1 MLSVMIV
8 ACTLVKTAV
17 CDFPRLQDVE
27 KDSKRAPDNSLLR
40 HFFPNFCELWK
51 ISE

>member
-27 KDSKRAPDNSLLR
+27 KDSKRAPDNT
-40 HFFPNFCELWK
+40 HF
-51 ISE
+51 